1 MTEGL
6 WRSDIVE
13 KITEG
18 KPVGP
23 PWMATGIS
31 FDSRTVR
38 PGDLFFALTGGER
51 DGHEFIESAFANGAV
66 AAIVER
72 LPYDIAELPSF
83 LIVDNIHEALHKLAL
98 ESRRR
103 VGANAPF

>member
-13 KITEG
+13 KITDG
-18 KPVGP
+18 KSVGP

-31 FDSRTVR
+31 FDSRTVC

-51 DGHEFIESAFANGAV
+51 DGH
-66 AAIVER
+66 
-72 LPYDIAELPSF
+72 
-83 LIVDNIHEALHKLAL
+83 
-98 ESRRR
+98 
-103 VGANAPF
+103 